1 MGQNVTEKRPAL
13 SDKQL
18 QSLPYLA
25 AAGSMT
31 DAATTLDV
39 SRTTLYRW
47 MDDPDFRM
55 EYERLREEASAIAT
69 AELRGLMLKATTV
82 LADSMDHSY
91 PEIRLRAAQVA
102 LNAGRKVD
110 GAAENRQLI
119 DLLSRFVDAFGKKE

>member
-1 MGQNVTEKRPAL
+1 
-13 SDKQL
+13 
-18 QSLPYLA
+18 
-25 AAGSMT
+25 
-31 DAATTLDV
+31 
-39 SRTTLYRW
+39 
-47 MDDPDFRM
+47 
-55 EYERLREEASAIAT
+55 
-69 AELRGLMLKATTV
+69 MLKATTV